1 VPPNFSKGSGGTE
14 ALTYLVR
21 VASPHAHAAKQVPP
35 NFSKGSGGTEALTY
49 LVRVASPHA
58 PKKLRSQNHPP
69 HI

>member
-1 VPPNFSKGSGGTE
+1 MFLLLSFHLKVFGP
-14 ALTYLVR
+14 AWVR

-35 NFSKGSGGTEALTY
+35 NFSEGSGGTEALTY